1 MNPIVR
7 GAGVLRLTLLPVMS
21 SNPLC
26 LWGSTT
32 FRRSAEGCGKEIKL
46 GYIGSLLIESQAI
59 GLSPR
64 APRGRQHS
72 PIQRWRWRS
81 SFRRIIEI
89 EVREYWKQK
98 IVLILCGA

>member
-32 FRRSAEGCGKEIKL
+32 FRRSAEGRGKEIKL
-46 GYIGSLLIESQAI
+46 CYIGSLLIESQAI

-64 APRGRQHS
+64 AP
-72 PIQRWRWRS
+72 
-81 SFRRIIEI
+81 
-89 EVREYWKQK
+89 
-98 IVLILCGA
+98 GADSTARYSAGDGGHHFGG